1 MQSYIKTFDEL
12 KDRVSSLAR
21 PLKVVAVKPD
31 DDATIAALERVR
43 ECQLAE
49 IITIN
54 NTTIKQCL
62 FRYPDLTTFI
72 HYILRSFF
80 ITSLKYF
87 EQDFKELPVIN
98 LSPFLLN
105 AQFVRGNS

>member
-54 NTTIKQCL
+54 NTS
-62 FRYPDLTTFI
+62 P
-72 HYILRSFF
+72 
-80 ITSLKYF
+80 
-87 EQDFKELPVIN
+87 EQAACEAVAL
-98 LSPFLLN
+98 
-105 AQFVRGNS
+105 VR